1 MKNTLIGSLFLILAS
16 SIWGGMYV
24 VVKIVVAVIPPL
36 ELVWMRYLIALVA
49 LVIIGLVTR
58 QNWRI
63 KRRHFGIIIAIAII
77 GYVISIVTQE
87 TGTMLSTAQMG
98 AIITST
104 TPAFMVLFASLILKE
119 RLTLKKA
126 ISVSLATIGVIT
138 IVGIDD
144 INMSSMLGGVS
155 LIIAALTWALM
166 SVLIKRIPSDYSQ
179 IVVTT
184 YATLIA
190 FVVLTPF
197 VITKLPQIDINDL
210 TNPTIF
216 GGLIYLGVISTSIAF
231 LLWNR
236 GLQMLNASSGGVFF
250 FVQPVVG
257 TLLGWLI
264 LGETI
269 SITFWIGSVLILLG
283 VLIVIK
289 DRQEEQNH
297 SIHSLSQ

>member
-24 VVKIVVAVIPPL
+24 VVKVVVAVIPPL
-36 ELVWMRYLIALVA
+36 ELVWMRYFIALIA

-63 KRRHFGIIIAIAII
+63 QRRHFGIIFAISLI

-144 INMSSMLGGVS
+144 INMSSMLGGIS

-166 SVLIKRIPSDYSQ
+166 SVLIKRVPSDYSQ

-184 YATLIA
+184 YATFIA

-197 VITKLPQIDINDL
+197 VIPRLPQIDPNDL
-210 TNPTIF
+210 MDPTIW
-216 GGLIYLGVISTSIAF
+216 GGLLYLGIISTSIAF

-236 GLQMLNASSGGVFF
+236 GLQMLNASSGGIFF
-250 FVQPVVG
+250 FFQPVVG

-269 SITFWIGSVLILLG
+269 SITFWIGSILILLG
-283 VLIVIK
+283 VLIVIN
-289 DRQEEQNH
+289 DRPEEPNH
-297 SIHSLSQ
+297 SFA